1 MATSALHN
9 KSSSPLAL
17 QILVLDP
24 WMAEVNTFSTLC
36 ISNRTFFIKSK
47 SLSNLQN
54 LGVKELSNKM
64 LRWFLNF
71 SVCLSKAS
79 VEKLLKPL
87 YIMLAVT
94 SPYLGILLKGYD
106 LIFLTVWVG
115 NVALAILKWLKVY
128 WIDY

>member
-1 MATSALHN
+1 MATLAPHN
-9 KSSSPLAL
+9 KSSSLLAL
-17 QILVLDP
+17 QILVLNP
-24 WMAEVNTFSTLC
+24 WMAEVSTFSTLS

-79 VEKLLKPL
+79 VKKLLKPL

-115 NVALAILKWLKVY
+115 SVALAILKLLNIY

>member
-17 QILVLDP
+17 QIHVLDP
-24 WMAEVNTFSTLC
+24 WLAEVSTFSTLY

-64 LRWFLNF
+64 LKWFLNF
-71 SVCLSKAS
+71 SVRFSKAS